1 MPALLSTLMHR
12 LAVIK
17 DKIEHND
24 SYRRMGKFQPLPSK
38 HRLAIMGNEL
48 IYQINVKRDAKGEPH
63 LRYLPVPQPHSGG
76 TRRRRRRHRTSRRH
90 H

>member
-12 LAVIK
+12 LADIK

-38 HRLAIMGNEL
+38 HQLAIMGNRL
-48 IYQINVKRDAKGEPH
+48 IDRINVKRAEKREPH
-63 LRYLPVPQPHSGG
+63 LQYLEGG

>member
-12 LAVIK
+12 LADIK

-76 TRRRRRRHRTSRRH
+76 TRRRRRHRKTRRH

>member
-1 MPALLSTLMHR
+1 MHR
-12 LAVIK
+12 LADIK

-38 HRLAIMGNEL
+38 HRLAIMGNQL
-48 IYQINVKRDAKGEPH
+48 IYQINVKRDEKKQPH
-63 LRYLPVPQPHSGG
+63 LHYLPVPQPHSGG
-76 TRRRRRRHRTSRRH
+76 TRRRHRKTRRH